1 MMESM
6 SKHLPH
12 YISLIGILIAGIL
25 GFYFFSYDG
34 FFQTAIITALAVSY
48 VSWGVIHH
56 AVHKDISFSIIME
69 YVAVSALGLIIALTL
84 IYRT

>member
-1 MMESM
+1 MH
-6 SKHLPH
+6 KHLPH

-25 GFYFFSYDG
+25 GFYFFSYDR

-48 VSWGVIHH
+48 VSWGIIHH
-56 AVHKDISFSIIME
+56 AVHKDICFSVIME
-69 YVAVSALGLIIALTL
+69 YVTISILGLIIALTL

>member
-25 GFYFFSYDG
+25 GFYFFSYDR

-48 VSWGVIHH
+48 ISWGVIHH
-56 AVHKDISFSIIME
+56 AVHKDICFSVIME
-69 YVAVSALGLIIALTL
+69 YVTISILGLIIALTL